1 VEKMFKAHYGMAFN
15 PFDKQQVNAKDAFVS
30 RDHKEM
36 TSRLAHLRDVRGIGV
51 FTASPGFGKTFALRC
66 FAESLD
72 PRQCKMEYVPMS
84 TVSVMD
90 FYRQFC
96 SLVGADVSYRKST
109 MFDAIQERVFTL
121 YKEKKRPLILAVD
134 EAHELN
140 ADILKDLKMLMN
152 QKYDHINCF
161 TLILIG
167 EPHLNHILEK
177 PVHEALRQRVAIHY
191 NFDGLGDEEVPA
203 YLSHKLRIAGAPQG
217 IVEDSAVGSIHGYC
231 RGNPRLIDNL
241 MTDALMLGAQLGRK
255 TIDSEIVLAAVNNQN
270 LG

>member
-1 VEKMFKAHYGMAFN
+1 MSFN
-15 PFDKQQVNAKDAFVS
+15 PFDKQQVNTKDAFIS
-30 RDHKEM
+30 KDHKEM

-51 FTASPGFGKTFALRC
+51 FTALPGFGKTFALRC
-66 FAESLD
+66 FAEELD

-84 TVSVMD
+84 TVSVID

-109 MFDAIQERVFTL
+109 MFGSIQERVFML

-152 QKYDHINCF
+152 QNYDHINCF

-177 PVHEALRQRVAIHY
+177 PVHEALRQRIAIHY
-191 NFDGLGDEEVPA
+191 DFGGLDDDEVLR
-203 YLSHKLRIAGAPQG
+203 YISHKLKTAGASSDIITG
-217 IVEDSAVGSIHGYC
+217 SALGSIHGYC
-231 RGNPRLIDNL
+231 HGNPRLIDNL
-241 MTDALMLGAQLGRK
+241 MTDALMLGAQLERK
-255 TIDSEIVLAAVNNQN
+255 TIDPEIILAAVNNQN
-270 LG
+270 L